1 MPTLTGESPF
11 VYTPEVMALV
21 SSAVVSKKSDVGD
34 AVGTGVGASE
44 GRSVGV
50 LLGDI
55 VGGGGHT

>member
-1 MPTLTGESPF
+1 M
-11 VYTPEVMALV
+11 YTPEVMALV

-44 GRSVGV
+44 GRSVGE
-50 LLGDI
+50 LLGEI

>member
-1 MPTLTGESPF
+1 M
-11 VYTPEVMALV
+11 YTPEVMALV

-44 GRSVGV
+44 GRSVGE